1 MEWGFWL
8 AQAVS
13 GLAGASALFLTAAG
27 LTLVFGVCRI
37 VNFAHGSFAMVG
49 AYVAVTLLPPL
60 LAWSPSLSVFLLGAV
75 LSALAVA
82 ALGAAVELLLLRRIY
97 RVPELF
103 QLLAT
108 FGLVL
113 VIQDGV
119 LQLWGPEDIPGPRA
133 PGLGHGVA
141 ILGERI
147 PAYDLFLI
155 AVGPVVLALLT
166 LLLRATRFGLLIQ
179 AATRDREMVAALGVN
194 QALLFTGVF
203 ALGAFLAGLGG
214 ALQVPRIPASG
225 GMDLPIIAEAFVVT
239 VVGGMGS
246 VPGAF
251 LASVLIG
258 LLQAFGIL
266 AFPKITLVLVFLVMA
281 AVLMLRPQGLLGRPE
296 PPARGAIEGL
306 AALPPPSPPLRALA
320 VAAIL
325 AVAFL
330 SDDYLRKVATEML
343 VLAIAA
349 FSLGFLIANAG
360 IVSFGHAAFLGAGA
374 YAAALLSVRAGWPME
389 AALAAG
395 PLFAGTLA
403 LLFGAALARMGGIYL
418 AMLTLAFAQIT
429 HAVAFQWVELTG
441 GDNGIVGVRPAWWAS
456 DRASYLLLAA
466 ALVLPAIWA
475 LRRVLSAPFG
485 VLLRAARDSEPRALA
500 LGLPVVAMRVAA
512 FALAGALAGLG
523 GAVFAF
529 SRGSVDPT
537 LLAIPQSVDLLAM
550 LLLGGVQAVAG
561 PLLGAVALHGLKDA
575 VMPLTDL
582 WRLFL
587 GLAILLLVLAFPR
600 GLAGAWRRA

>member
-8 AQAVS
+8 AQAIS

-60 LAWSPSLSVFLLGAV
+60 LAWSPSLPVFLLGAV
-75 LSALAVA
+75 LSALVVA
-82 ALGAAVELLLLRRIY
+82 ALGAAVELLILRRIY

-141 ILGERI
+141 VLGERV

-155 AVGPVVLALLT
+155 AVGPVVLGLLA
-166 LLLRATRFGLLIQ
+166 LLLRATRFGLLIR

-194 QALLFTGVF
+194 QALLFTAVF

-225 GMDLPIIAEAFVVT
+225 GMDMPIIAEAFVVT
-239 VVGGMGS
+239 VIGGMGS

-251 LASVLIG
+251 LAAVLIG

-306 AALPPPSPPLRALA
+306 TVIPPASPLLRAGVVL
-320 VAAIL
+320 AIL
-325 AVAFL
+325 AVAL
-330 SDDYLRKVATEML
+330 LTDDYLRKVATEML
-343 VLAIAA
+343 VLALAA
-349 FSLGFLIANAG
+349 ASLGFLIANAG

-374 YAAALLSVRAGWPME
+374 YAAALLAVRAGLPME
-389 AALAAG
+389 AALLAA
-395 PLFAGTLA
+395 PVFAGALA
-403 LLFGAALARMGGIYL
+403 LLFGAALSRMSGIYL

-441 GDNGIVGVRPAWWAS
+441 GDNGIVGVRPAAWVA

-466 ALVLPAIWA
+466 ALVLPAIFA
-475 LRRVLSAPFG
+475 LRRVLSTPFG

-500 LGLPVVAMRVAA
+500 LGLPVAAMRVAA
-512 FALAGALAGLG
+512 FALAGALAGLA

-561 PLLGAVALHGLKDA
+561 PLVGAVALHGLKDA

-582 WRLFL
+582 WRLLL
-587 GLAILLLVLAFPR
+587 GVAILLLVVVFPR

>member
-1 MEWGFWL
+1 MEWGFLL
-8 AQAVS
+8 AQAIS

-37 VNFAHGSFAMVG
+37 VNFAHGSFAMIG
-49 AYVAVTLLPPL
+49 AYVAVTVLPPL
-60 LAWSPSLSVFLLGAV
+60 LSWSPSLPVFLLGV
-75 LSALAVA
+75 LVSALAVA
-82 ALGAAVELLLLRRIY
+82 ALGAVVEVVILRRIY

-119 LQLWGPEDIPGPRA
+119 LQLWGPEDIAGPRA
-133 PGLGHGVA
+133 PGLGQGVP
-141 ILGERI
+141 ILGERV

-155 AVGPVVLALLT
+155 AVGPIVLGLLT
-166 LLLRATRFGLLIQ
+166 LLLRATRFGLLIR

-225 GMDLPIIAEAFVVT
+225 AMDLPIIAEAFVVT
-239 VVGGMGS
+239 VIGGMGS

-251 LASVLIG
+251 LAAVLIG

-281 AVLMLRPQGLLGRPE
+281 AVLMVRPQGLLGRPE

-306 AALPPPSPPLRALA
+306 TTIPPVSLLLRAGVVA
-320 VAAIL
+320 VIVV
-325 AVAFL
+325 VALF

-343 VLAIAA
+343 VLALAA
-349 FSLGFLIANAG
+349 ASLGFLIANAG

-374 YAAALLSVRAGWPME
+374 YAAALLAVRAGWPME
-389 AALAAG
+389 AALLAGPVAAG
-395 PLFAGTLA
+395 ALA
-403 LLFGAALARMGGIYL
+403 LLFGVALARMSGIYL

-429 HAVAFQWVELTG
+429 HAVAFQWVEVTG
-441 GDNGIVGVRPAWWAS
+441 GDNGIVGVRAAWWAA
-456 DRASYLLLAA
+456 DRMSYLLLAA
-466 ALVLPAIWA
+466 ALILPAIWA

-485 VLLRAARDSEPRALA
+485 VLLRAARDSEPRAHA
-500 LGLPVVAMRVAA
+500 LGLPVAAMRVAA
-512 FALAGALAGLG
+512 FVLAGALAGLG

-561 PLLGAVALHGLKDA
+561 PLIGAVALHGLKDVA
-575 VMPLTDL
+575 MPLTDL
-582 WRLFL
+582 WRLLL
-587 GLAILLLVLAFPR
+587 GVAIVLLVVLFPR

>member
-1 MEWGFWL
+1 MEWGFLL
-8 AQAVS
+8 AQAIS

-37 VNFAHGSFAMVG
+37 VNFAHGSFAMIG
-49 AYVAVTLLPPL
+49 AYVAVTVLPPL
-60 LAWSPSLSVFLLGAV
+60 LAWSPSLPVFLLGV
-75 LSALAVA
+75 VVSALVVA
-82 ALGAAVELLLLRRIY
+82 ALGAVVEVVILRRIY

-119 LQLWGPEDIPGPRA
+119 LQLWGPEDIAGPRA
-133 PGLGHGVA
+133 PGLGHGVPL
-141 ILGERI
+141 LGERV

-155 AVGPVVLALLT
+155 AVGPIVLGLLT
-166 LLLRATRFGLLIQ
+166 LLLRATRFGLLIR

-225 GMDLPIIAEAFVVT
+225 AMDLPIIAEAFVVT
-239 VVGGMGS
+239 VIGGMGS

-251 LASVLIG
+251 LAAVLIG

-266 AFPKITLVLVFLVMA
+266 VFPKITLVLVFLVMA
-281 AVLMLRPQGLLGRPE
+281 AVLMVRPQGLLGRPE
-296 PPARGAIEGL
+296 PPMRGPIEGL
-306 AALPPPSPPLRALA
+306 TTIPPASLLLRAGVVAVVVA
-320 VAAIL
+320 VAL
-325 AVAFL
+325 F

-343 VLAIAA
+343 VLALAA
-349 FSLGFLIANAG
+349 ASLGFLIANAG

-374 YAAALLSVRAGWPME
+374 YAAALLAVRAGWPME
-389 AALAAG
+389 AALLAG
-395 PLFAGTLA
+395 PVFAGALA
-403 LLFGAALARMGGIYL
+403 LLFGVALARMSGIYL

-429 HAVAFQWVELTG
+429 HAVAFQWVEVTG
-441 GDNGIVGVRPAWWAS
+441 GDNGIVGVRAAWWAA
-456 DRASYLLLAA
+456 DRLSYLLLAA
-466 ALVLPAIWA
+466 ALILPAIWT

-500 LGLPVVAMRVAA
+500 LGLPVAAMRVAA
-512 FALAGALAGLG
+512 FVLAGALAGLG

-561 PLLGAVALHGLKDA
+561 PLIGAVALHGLKDVA
-575 VMPLTDL
+575 MPLTDL
-582 WRLFL
+582 WRLLL
-587 GLAILLLVLAFPR
+587 GVAIMLLVVAFPR

>member
-8 AQAVS
+8 AQAIS

-27 LTLVFGVCRI
+27 LTLVFGVCRV
-37 VNFAHGSFAMVG
+37 VNFAHGSFAMLG
-49 AYVAVTLLPPL
+49 AYVAVTVLPPL
-60 LAWSPSLSVFLLGAV
+60 LAWSPTLPAFLLGAV
-75 LSALAVA
+75 VAALAVA
-82 ALGAAVELLLLRRIY
+82 ALGAVVEVAILRRIY

-119 LQLWGPEDIPGPRA
+119 LQIWGPEDIAGPRA
-133 PGLGHGVA
+133 PGLGHGVP

-155 AVGPVVLALLT
+155 AVGPIVLGLLA
-166 LLLRATRFGLLIQ
+166 LLLRATRFGLLIR
-179 AATRDREMVAALGVN
+179 AATRDRDMVAALGVN
-194 QALLFTGVF
+194 QAMLFTGVF

-239 VVGGMGS
+239 VIGGMGS

-251 LASVLIG
+251 LAAILIG

-266 AFPKITLVLVFLVMA
+266 VFPKITLVLVFLVMA

-296 PPARGAIEGL
+296 PPMRGMIEGL
-306 AALPPPSPPLRALA
+306 GAIPPVSPLLRALVA
-320 VAAIL
+320 VAVVG
-325 AVAFL
+325 VAL
-330 SDDYLRKVATEML
+330 LTDDYLRKVATEML
-343 VLAIAA
+343 VLALAA
-349 FSLGFLIANAG
+349 ASLGFLIANAG

-374 YAAALLSVRAGWPME
+374 YAAALLTLRAGWPME
-389 AALAAG
+389 AAMLAA
-395 PLFAGTLA
+395 PVAAGALA
-403 LLFGAALARMGGIYL
+403 LLFGVALARMSGIYL

-429 HAVAFQWVELTG
+429 HAIAFQWVEVTG
-441 GDNGIVGVRPAWWAS
+441 GDNGLVGVRPSAWAAE
-456 DRASYLLLAA
+456 RMTYLLLAA
-466 ALVLPAIWA
+466 ALVLPALWA
-475 LRRVLSAPFG
+475 LRRLLSAPLG

-500 LGLPVVAMRVAA
+500 LGLPVAAMRVAA

-550 LLLGGVQAVAG
+550 LLLGGVQAVSG
-561 PLLGAVALHGLKDA
+561 PLIGAVALHGIKDVA
-575 VMPLTDL
+575 MPQTDL
-582 WRLFL
+582 WRLLL
-587 GLAILLLVLAFPR
+587 GVVILLLVLVFPR

>member
-37 VNFAHGSFAMVG
+37 VNFAHGSLAMIG
-49 AYVAVTLLPPL
+49 AYVAVTVLPPL
-60 LAWSPSLSVFLLGAV
+60 LAWSPSLPAFLLGV
-75 LSALAVA
+75 LVSALAVS
-82 ALGAAVELLLLRRIY
+82 ALGAVVEVLLLRRIY

-155 AVGPVVLALLT
+155 AVGPVVLALLA
-166 LLLRATRFGLLIQ
+166 LLLRATRFGLLVR

-239 VVGGMGS
+239 VIGGMGS

-251 LASVLIG
+251 LAAVLIG

-266 AFPKITLVLVFLVMA
+266 LFPKITLVLVFLVMA

-306 AALPPPSPPLRALA
+306 SAVPPASPLLRVGVVLAL
-320 VAAIL
+320 L
-325 AVAFL
+325 AVAFVT
-330 SDDYLRKVATEML
+330 DDYLRKVATEML
-343 VLAIAA
+343 VLALAA
-349 FSLGFLIANAG
+349 ASLGFLVANAG

-374 YAAALLSVRAGWPME
+374 YAAGLLAVRAGWPME

-395 PLFAGTLA
+395 PLFAGVLA
-403 LLFGAALARMGGIYL
+403 LAFGAALARMSGIYL

-429 HAVAFQWVELTG
+429 HAVAFQWVEVTG
-441 GDNGIVGVRPAWWAS
+441 GDNGIVGVRPSAWAGE
-456 DRASYLLLAA
+456 RAAYLLLAA
-466 ALVLPAIWA
+466 ALILPAIWA

-500 LGLPVVAMRVAA
+500 LGLPVAAMRVAA

-561 PLLGAVALHGLKDA
+561 PLAGAVALHGLKDA

-582 WRLFL
+582 WRLLL
-587 GLAILLLVLAFPR
+587 GVAILLLVVAFPR

>member
-49 AYVAVTLLPPL
+49 AYVAVTVLPPL
-60 LAWSPSLSVFLLGAV
+60 LAWSPSLPVFLLGV
-75 LSALAVA
+75 VVSALAVA
-82 ALGAAVELLLLRRIY
+82 ALGAAVEVLLLRRIY

-155 AVGPVVLALLT
+155 AVGPIVLALLT
-166 LLLRATRFGLLIQ
+166 LLLRATRFGLLIR

-239 VVGGMGS
+239 VIGGMGS

-251 LASVLIG
+251 LAAVLIG

-306 AALPPPSPPLRALA
+306 TAIPPASWPLRALA

-330 SDDYLRKVATEML
+330 TDDYLRKVATEML
-343 VLAIAA
+343 VLALAA
-349 FSLGFLIANAG
+349 ASLGFLIANAG

-374 YAAALLSVRAGWPME
+374 YAAALLAVRAGWPME
-389 AALAAG
+389 VALLAG
-395 PLFAGTLA
+395 PLFAGALA
-403 LLFGAALARMGGIYL
+403 LAFGAALARMGGIYL

-429 HAVAFQWVELTG
+429 HAVAFQWVEVTG
-441 GDNGIVGVRPAWWAS
+441 GDNGIVGVRPAAWAG

-561 PLLGAVALHGLKDA
+561 PLVGAVALHGLKDA

-582 WRLFL
+582 WRLIL
-587 GLAILLLVLAFPR
+587 GVAILLLVVVFPR

>member
-8 AQAVS
+8 AQALS

-27 LTLVFGVCRI
+27 LTLVFGVCRV
-37 VNFAHGSFAMVG
+37 VNFAHGSLAMIG
-49 AYVAVTLLPPL
+49 AYVAVTVLPPL
-60 LAWSPSLSVFLLGAV
+60 LAWSPSLPMFLLGV
-75 LSALAVA
+75 LVSALVVA
-82 ALGAAVELLLLRRIY
+82 ALGAVVEVLILRRIY

-119 LQLWGPEDIPGPRA
+119 LQLWGPEDIAGPRA
-133 PGLGHGVA
+133 PGLGHGVP
-141 ILGERI
+141 ILGERV

-155 AVGPVVLALLT
+155 AVGPIVLGLLT
-166 LLLRATRFGLLIQ
+166 LLLRAKRFGLLIR

-239 VVGGMGS
+239 VIGGMGS

-251 LASVLIG
+251 LAAVLIG

-306 AALPPPSPPLRALA
+306 TVIPPASPLLRAG
-320 VAAIL
+320 VVFAIL
-325 AVAFL
+325 AIAVL
-330 SDDYLRKVATEML
+330 TDDYLRKVATEML
-343 VLAIAA
+343 VLALAA
-349 FSLGFLIANAG
+349 ASLGFLIANAG

-374 YAAALLSVRAGWPME
+374 YAAALLAVRAGWPME
-389 AALAAG
+389 AALLAGPVAAG
-395 PLFAGTLA
+395 ALA
-403 LLFGAALARMGGIYL
+403 LLFGAALARMSGIYL

-429 HAVAFQWVELTG
+429 HAVAFQWVEVTG
-441 GDNGIVGVRPAWWAS
+441 GDNGIVGVRPASWAA
-456 DRASYLLLAA
+456 DRLSYLLLAA
-466 ALVLPAIWA
+466 ALILPAIWA

-500 LGLPVVAMRVAA
+500 LGLPVAAMRVAA

-561 PLLGAVALHGLKDA
+561 PLVGAVALHGLKDI

-582 WRLFL
+582 WRLLL
-587 GLAILLLVLAFPR
+587 GVAILLLVVVFPR
-600 GLAGAWRRA
+600 GLAGAWRRS

>member
-8 AQAVS
+8 AQAIS

-27 LTLVFGVCRI
+27 LTLVFGVCRV
-37 VNFAHGSFAMVG
+37 VNFAHGSFAMIG
-49 AYVAVTLLPPL
+49 AYLAVTVLPPL
-60 LAWSPSLSVFLLGAV
+60 LGWSPTLPLFLLGV
-75 LSALAVA
+75 LVSALLVA
-82 ALGAAVELLLLRRIY
+82 ALGAVVEVLILRRIY
-97 RVPELF
+97 PVPELF

-133 PGLGHGVA
+133 PGLGHGVP

-155 AVGPVVLALLT
+155 AVGPIVLGLLT
-166 LLLRATRFGLLIQ
+166 LLLRATRFGLLIR

-203 ALGAFLAGLGG
+203 ALGTFLAGLGG

-251 LASVLIG
+251 LAAVLIG

-306 AALPPPSPPLRALA
+306 TVVPPASPLLRAG
-320 VAAIL
+320 VVFAIL

-343 VLAIAA
+343 VLALAA
-349 FSLGFLIANAG
+349 ASLGFLIANAG

-374 YAAALLSVRAGWPME
+374 YAAALLAVRAGWPME
-389 AALAAG
+389 AALLAG
-395 PLFAGTLA
+395 PVFAGALA
-403 LLFGAALARMGGIYL
+403 FLFGATLARMSGIYL

-429 HAVAFQWVELTG
+429 HAVAFQWAEVTG
-441 GDNGIVGVRPAWWAS
+441 GDNGIVGVRPSAWAS
-456 DRASYLLLAA
+456 DRTTYLLLAA
-466 ALVLPAIWA
+466 VLILPAIWA

-500 LGLPVVAMRVAA
+500 LGLPVAAMRVGA

-561 PLLGAVALHGLKDA
+561 PLIGAVVLHGLKDV

-582 WRLFL
+582 WRLLL
-587 GLAILLLVLAFPR
+587 GVAILLLVVAFPR

>member
-8 AQAVS
+8 AQAIS

-27 LTLVFGVCRI
+27 LTLVFGVCRV
-37 VNFAHGSFAMVG
+37 VNFAHGSFAMIG
-49 AYVAVTLLPPL
+49 AYLAVTVLPPL
-60 LAWSPSLSVFLLGAV
+60 LGWSPTLPLFLLGV
-75 LSALAVA
+75 LVSALLVA
-82 ALGAAVELLLLRRIY
+82 ALGAVVEVLILRRIY
-97 RVPELF
+97 PVPELF

-133 PGLGHGVA
+133 PGLGHGVP

-155 AVGPVVLALLT
+155 AVGPIVLGLLT
-166 LLLRATRFGLLIQ
+166 LLLRATRFGLLIR

-203 ALGAFLAGLGG
+203 ALGTFLAGLGG

-251 LASVLIG
+251 LAAVLIG

-306 AALPPPSPPLRALA
+306 TVVPPASPLLRAG
-320 VAAIL
+320 VVFAIL

-343 VLAIAA
+343 VLALAA
-349 FSLGFLIANAG
+349 ASLGFLIANAG

-374 YAAALLSVRAGWPME
+374 YAAALLAVRAGWPME
-389 AALAAG
+389 AALLAG
-395 PLFAGTLA
+395 PVFAGALA
-403 LLFGAALARMGGIYL
+403 FLFGAALARMSGIYL

-429 HAVAFQWVELTG
+429 HAVAFQWAEVTG
-441 GDNGIVGVRPAWWAS
+441 GDNGIVGVRPSAWAS
-456 DRASYLLLAA
+456 DRTTYLLLAA
-466 ALVLPAIWA
+466 VLILPAIWA

-500 LGLPVVAMRVAA
+500 LGLPVAAMRVGA

-529 SRGSVDPT
+529 SRGSVDPS

-561 PLLGAVALHGLKDA
+561 PLIGAVVLHGLKDV

-582 WRLFL
+582 WRLLL
-587 GLAILLLVLAFPR
+587 GVAILLLVVAFPR

>member
-1 MEWGFWL
+1 MDAGFWI
-8 AQAVS
+8 AQGLS
-13 GLAGASALFLTAAG
+13 GLASASALFLTAAG

-49 AYVAVTLLPPL
+49 AYAAVSLLPPL
-60 LAWSPSLSVFLLGAV
+60 LALSPSLPMFLLGVVLAACLVALFGAV
-75 LSALAVA
+75 
-82 ALGAAVELLLLRRIY
+82 VEVVLLRRIY

-141 ILGERI
+141 ILGERV

-155 AVGPVVLALLT
+155 VIGPIVLALLT
-166 LLLRATRFGLLIQ
+166 LLLRATRFGLLIR

-194 QALLFTGVF
+194 QAALFTGVF

-239 VVGGMGS
+239 VIGGMGS

-251 LASVLIG
+251 LAAVLIG

-266 AFPKITLVLVFLVMA
+266 VFPKITLVLVFLVMA
-281 AVLMLRPQGLLGRPE
+281 VVLMLRPQGLFGVAE
-296 PPARGAIEGL
+296 VPARGAIEGL
-306 AALPPPSPPLRALA
+306 SRLPPPSAVLRLGVVAALFA
-320 VAAIL
+320 VALL
-325 AVAFL
+325 A
-330 SDDYLRKVATEML
+330 DDYLRKLATEML
-343 VLAIAA
+343 VLALAA
-349 FSLGFLIANAG
+349 FSLAFLIANAG
-360 IVSFGHAAFLGAGA
+360 LVSFGHAAFFGAGA
-374 YAAALLSVRAGWPME
+374 YAAALLAVRAGWPME

-395 PLFAGTLA
+395 PIFAG
-403 LLFGAALARMGGIYL
+403 LLGAACGAALVRMRGIYL
-418 AMLTLAFAQIT
+418 AMLTLAFAQII
-429 HAVAFQWVELTG
+429 HAVAFQWVEVTG
-441 GDNGIVGVRPAWWAS
+441 GDNGIVGVRPAPWAAE
-456 DRASYLLLAA
+456 RATYLLLAA
-466 ALVLPAIWA
+466 ALLLPALLL
-475 LRRVLSAPFG
+475 LRRTLSAPFG
-485 VLLRAARDSEPRALA
+485 VLLRAARDSEARARA
-500 LGLPVVAMRVAA
+500 LGLPVAALRVAA
-512 FALAGALAGLG
+512 FALAAALAGLG

-561 PLLGAVALHGLKDA
+561 PLVGAVALHGLKDA
-575 VMPLTDL
+575 IMPLTDL
-582 WRLFL
+582 WRLLL
-587 GLAILLLVLAFPR
+587 GLAILILVLAFPR
-600 GLAGAWRRA
+600 GLAGIGGRA

>member
-8 AQAVS
+8 AQAIS

-27 LTLVFGVCRI
+27 LTLVFGVCRV
-37 VNFAHGSFAMVG
+37 VNFAHGSFAMLG
-49 AYVAVTLLPPL
+49 AYVAVTVLPPL
-60 LAWSPSLSVFLLGAV
+60 LAWSPSLPVFLLGV
-75 LSALAVA
+75 VVSALAVA
-82 ALGAAVELLLLRRIY
+82 ALGAVVEVLILRRIY

-119 LQLWGPEDIPGPRA
+119 LQLWGPEDIAGPRA
-133 PGLGHGVA
+133 PGLGHGVPL
-141 ILGERI
+141 LGERI

-155 AVGPVVLALLT
+155 AVGPIVLGLLT
-166 LLLRATRFGLLIQ
+166 LLLRATRFGLLIR
-179 AATRDREMVAALGVN
+179 AATRDRDMVAALGVN

-225 GMDLPIIAEAFVVT
+225 AMDLPIIAEAFVVT
-239 VVGGMGS
+239 VIGGMGS

-251 LASVLIG
+251 LAAVLIG

-281 AVLMLRPQGLLGRPE
+281 AVLMVRPQGLLGRPE
-296 PPARGAIEGL
+296 PPPRGAIEGL
-306 AALPPPSPPLRALA
+306 TAIPAASPLLRAG
-320 VAAIL
+320 VVFAII

-330 SDDYLRKVATEML
+330 TDDYLRKVATEML
-343 VLAIAA
+343 VLALAA
-349 FSLGFLIANAG
+349 ASLGFLIANAG

-374 YAAALLSVRAGWPME
+374 YAAALLAVRAGWPME
-389 AALAAG
+389 AALLAG
-395 PLFAGTLA
+395 PVFAGALA
-403 LLFGAALARMGGIYL
+403 LLFGAALARMSGIYL

-429 HAVAFQWVELTG
+429 HAIAFQWVEVTG
-441 GDNGIVGVRPAWWAS
+441 GDNGIVGVRPAPWAS
-456 DRASYLLLAA
+456 DRLSYLLLAA
-466 ALVLPAIWA
+466 ALILPAIWA

-500 LGLPVVAMRVAA
+500 LGLPVAAMRVGA

-561 PLLGAVALHGLKDA
+561 PLIGAVTLHGLKDV

-582 WRLFL
+582 WRLLL
-587 GLAILLLVLAFPR
+587 GVAIVLLVVAFPR